1 MAKIRKIF
9 GSAAPLNFN
18 SKEQEFGL
26 YWDSFKKSKL
36 GNVYDKIPWG
46 ELVREF
52 GLKEHHKGRIP
63 IFSPQGKIALQFLKS
78 YTGLSDNMLL
88 ERINA
93 DYQFQ
98 FFCGVEV
105 NVADPLGN
113 FKLLSEIR
121 TGLGLKLD
129 IQKVQKVLVGAWE
142 GYMANTGTMLEDAT
156 CYETHMRYPTDAKLL
171 WEANEWVYKQI
182 KIFIKEMKKR
192 MPRSKFGEQK
202 SSQLNF
208 SKKKR
213 KTRKQIRRRIKSLL
227 YLLGKLLGQLSEV
240 GQMLPERT
248 ELGEVYQRRLSAIT
262 MVLDQQQRLYDGE
275 KVEGRIVSIDKAYV
289 RPIIRGKETKR
300 VEFGPKANL
309 VQVDG
314 INFIEHLS
322 FNAFNEG
329 IRLISSVELVEGL
342 FGNKVE
348 KLAGDNIYANNA
360 NRSYCTQNGITTSFV
375 RKGRPS
381 KEEETLKQTR
391 RELGVERATKM
402 EGAFGTQKNHYNLG
416 RIKARTEKNEIL
428 WVFFG
433 IHMANAVEISNRER
447 RPGTEKDKLAA

>member
-1 MAKIRKIF
+1 MTKIRKIF

-18 SKEQEFGL
+18 SKEQDFEL
-26 YWDSFKKSKL
+26 YWESFKKSKL
-36 GNVYDKIPWG
+36 GKIHDAIPWAG
-46 ELVREF
+46 LVGEF
-52 GLKEHHKGRIP
+52 GLREHHKGRSAV
-63 IFSPQGKIALQFLKS
+63 FSPQGKIALQFLKP
-78 YTGLSDNMLL
+78 YTGLSDKMLL
-88 ERINA
+88 ERINS

-105 NVADPLGN
+105 NVADPLEN

-129 IQKVQKVLVGAWE
+129 IQKAQKVLVGAW
-142 GYMANTGTMLEDAT
+142 GVYMSNTGTMLEDAT

-182 KIFIKEMKKR
+182 KIFSKVLKKR

-227 YLLGKLLGQLSEV
+227 YLLGKLLGQLNEA
-240 GQMLPERT
+240 GQMLPKGT
-248 ELGEVYQRRLSAIT
+248 GLGNVYQRRLSAIT
-262 MVLDQQQRLYDGE
+262 TVLGQQRRLYDGE

-314 INFIEHLS
+314 INFLEHLS

-329 IRLISSVELVEGL
+329 IHLISSVELVEGL
-342 FGNKVE
+342 FGEKVE

-391 RELGVERATKM
+391 KELGVERATKM
-402 EGAFGTQKNHYNLG
+402 EGAFGTQKNHYGLD

-433 IHMANAVEISNRER
+433 IHMANAVEISKRER